1 MGKTRRSR
9 IRNERVKG
17 GIKTDIS
24 GRNIEEK
31 EAEIVWTCGKNGQ
44 EKKTQTNNGDKN
56 GRKMKEKK
64 TEERAYG
71 QNRKYNMENWEGGW
85 RDDCCWVLR
94 HFLTS

>member
-44 EKKTQTNNGDKN
+44 EKKTQINNGGNK
-56 GRKMKEKK
+56 GRKTKERQ
-64 TEERAYG
+64 TEENEYG
-71 QNRKYNMENWEGGW
+71 
-85 RDDCCWVLR
+85 
-94 HFLTS
+94 